1 MEETLF
7 YVLGVALVVTALA
20 LSAVGLRWESFP
32 ARRGIMVGLMAMV
45 GAIVVATGAFAWLN
59 ADEEQD
65 EHAAEHAEE
74 RQAAFEEEQA
84 EIEAEQVAE
93 EPPPQPGGQAEGGAQ
108 AAAAEGEALFT
119 DLGCGGCHTLEAA
132 GSTGTTGP
140 VLDQVLKGKDEAF
153 IRESIVNPN
162 AQIASGFDP
171 DIMPQTYGQ
180 DLTPEE
186 LDALVAYVAQST
198 R

>member
-7 YVLGVALVVTALA
+7 YVLGIALVVAALA
-20 LSAVGLRWESFP
+20 LSAVGLRRESFP
-32 ARRGIMVGLMAMV
+32 TNRGILIGLTALV
-45 GAIVVATGAFAWLN
+45 GAVVLATAAFAWLN
-59 ADEEQD
+59 AEEEQD
-65 EHAAEHAEE
+65 EHAAERAAE

-93 EPPPQPGGQAEGGAQ
+93 EPPPQAGGQEAGGAP
-108 AAAAEGEALFT
+108 AAAEGEALFA
-119 DLGCGGCHTLEAA
+119 DFGCSGCHTLEAA
-132 GSTGTTGP
+132 GSTATTGP
-140 VLDQVLKGKDEAF
+140 VLDQALKGKDEAF

-162 AQIASGFDP
+162 AQIASGFAP

-186 LDALVAYVAQST
+186 LNTLVAYIAQST